1 MSIDVTFGPPWR
13 HPLGVSWKHADR
25 LAVGSEE
32 FTGVTKAGVDYAAFR
47 EAAAIRVPG
56 ELPYGP

>member
-1 MSIDVTFGPPWR
+1 MSPLV
-13 HPLGVSWKHADR
+13 PLGDNTSWKHADR